1 MSKIIRQAFGST
13 RPSDITRTL
22 LTFDRLTARPI
33 VHIVYWL
40 GLGLFF
46 IAAMGFLGVAVG
58 SAIKDSTVW
67 GALLAFGVLIV
78 SWLMVLIGVMLW
90 RAFCE
95 FYMAVLSIADDLRVL
110 RQYQEKL
117 EVGPQAQPKPDYRAA
132 SQSAAYHATP
142 QSAPQAAST
151 VQTASSRPDPLR
163 FDVPSSEPPAAVE
176 PETGNILEDPFFRPR
191 FGKAE
196 Q

>member
-58 SAIKDSTVW
+58 SAIKDSTIW

-117 EVGPQAQPKPDYRAA
+117 EPAQAAR
-132 SQSAAYHATP
+132 P
-142 QSAPQAAST
+142 QSPYMAPQAEAAAQPQPQPAPT
-151 VQTASSRPDPLR
+151 VQPMTSRSDPLR
-163 FDVPSSEPPAAVE
+163 FEVPSSEPPASVE

>member
-58 SAIKDSTVW
+58 SMIKDHSVW
-67 GALLAFGVLIV
+67 GMLLSFGVLIV
-78 SWLMVLIGVMLW
+78 SWLMVMIGIMLW

-95 FYMAVLSIADDLRVL
+95 FYMAVLSIADDLRIL

-117 EVGPQAQPKPDYRAA
+117 EPASAARPQSPYMAPQTDAAAQAQ
-132 SQSAAYHATP
+132 SQP
-142 QSAPQAAST
+142 APT
-151 VQTASSRPDPLR
+151 VQPAASRPDPLR
-163 FDVPSSEPPAAVE
+163 FEVPSSEPPASVQ

>member
-1 MSKIIRQAFGST
+1 MSIIRQAFGST

-40 GLGLFF
+40 GLGLLF

-58 SAIKDSTVW
+58 SVIKDPSVW
-67 GALLAFGVLIV
+67 SMLLSFGILVI
-78 SWLMVLIGVMLW
+78 SWLMVMIGVMLW

-117 EVGPQAQPKPDYRAA
+117 EPAPA
-132 SQSAAYHATP
+132 SRP
-142 QSAPQAAST
+142 QSQYIAPEPQMAPQPTPT
-151 VQTASSRPDPLR
+151 VQPAASRPDPLR
-163 FDVPSSEPPAAVE
+163 FEVPSSEPPASVE

-196 Q
+196 

>member
-46 IAAMGFLGVAVG
+46 IAAMGCVGIAVG
-58 SAIKDSTVW
+58 SMIKDHTLW
-67 GALLAFGVLIV
+67 GILLSFGVLVV
-78 SWLMVLIGVMLW
+78 SLLMVMIGIMLW

-117 EVGPQAQPKPDYRAA
+117 EPMPARPQAAPQPQAQP
-132 SQSAAYHATP
+132 
-142 QSAPQAAST
+142 APT
-151 VQTASSRPDPLR
+151 VQPAASRPDPMR
-163 FDVPSSEPPAAVE
+163 FEVPSSEPPASVE

>member
-117 EVGPQAQPKPDYRAA
+117 EPAQAARPQSPYMAPQTEAAAQPQR
-132 SQSAAYHATP
+132 H
-142 QSAPQAAST
+142 SAPT
-151 VQTASSRPDPLR
+151 VQPMTSRSDPLR
-163 FDVPSSEPPAAVE
+163 FEVPSSEPPASVE

>member
-40 GLGLFF
+40 GLGLLF

-58 SAIKDSTVW
+58 SVIKDPSMW
-67 GALLAFGVLIV
+67 GMLLSFGVLIV
-78 SWLMVLIGVMLW
+78 SWLMVLIGLMLW

-117 EVGPQAQPKPDYRAA
+117 EPAQAARPQSPYMAPQTEVAAQP
-132 SQSAAYHATP
+132 QP
-142 QSAPQAAST
+142 QPAPT
-151 VQTASSRPDPLR
+151 VQPMTSRSDPLR
-163 FDVPSSEPPAAVE
+163 FEVPSSEPPASVQ

>member
-33 VHIVYWL
+33 VHIVYWM
-40 GLGLFF
+40 GLGLLF

-58 SAIKDSTVW
+58 SVIKDPSMW
-67 GALLAFGVLIV
+67 GMMLSFGVLIV

-117 EVGPQAQPKPDYRAA
+117 EPA
-132 SQSAAYHATP
+132 SASRP
-142 QSAPQAAST
+142 QSPYMAPQAEAAAQPQPAPT
-151 VQTASSRPDPLR
+151 VQPAGRSDPLR
-163 FDVPSSEPPAAVE
+163 FEVPSSDAPAGVE

>member
-13 RPSDITRTL
+13 RPSDITRSL

-33 VHIVYWL
+33 IHIVYWL
-40 GLGLFF
+40 GLGLLF
-46 IAAMGFLGVAVG
+46 IAGMGFLGIAVG
-58 SAIKDSTVW
+58 SMIKDHSPW
-67 GALLAFGVLIV
+67 GILLAFGVLIV
-78 SWLMVLIGVMLW
+78 SWLMVLIGIMLW

-95 FYMAVLSIADDLRVL
+95 FYMAVLSIADDLRIL

-117 EVGPQAQPKPDYRAA
+117 DPTPAQPNYHTATPT
-132 SQSAAYHATP
+132 AAYHATP
-142 QSAPQAAST
+142 QQVAPQPPAQPAA
-151 VQTASSRPDPLR
+151 SRPDPLR
-163 FDVPSSEPPAAVE
+163 FEVPTSEPPAMVE

-191 FGKAE
+191 FGKSE

>member
-40 GLGLFF
+40 GLGLLF

-58 SAIKDSTVW
+58 SVIKDPSMW
-67 GALLAFGVLIV
+67 GMLLSFGVLIV

-117 EVGPQAQPKPDYRAA
+117 EPAPTSRPQSPYMAPQTDAAAQAQP
-132 SQSAAYHATP
+132 
-142 QSAPQAAST
+142 APT
-151 VQTASSRPDPLR
+151 VQPMTSRSDPLR
-163 FDVPSSEPPAAVE
+163 FEVPSSEPPASVQ